1 MQIAFQDP
9 YASLNPRLTV
19 EQIVGEGLL
28 IHRPELSAD
37 ERRDLICQALQ
48 DVHLPTDILNR
59 YPNAFSG
66 GQRQRIAI
74 ARVLVLRPRLV
85 VLDEPT
91 SALDVS
97 VQAQITDLL
106 KNLQKQYKMAYL
118 FISHDMRVVKALADY
133 VYVMKDGQ
141 IVESGRNPDLFE
153 QQVQPYTQKLMSAA
167 FDF

>member
-1 MQIAFQDP
+1 MLFR
-9 YASLNPRLTV
+9 SPRLTV
-19 EQIVGEGLL
+19 EQIIGEGLL
-28 IHRPELSAD
+28 VHRPELTAK
-37 ERRDLICQALQ
+37 ERNDLICQALN
-48 DVHLPTDILNR
+48 DVNLPTDILNR

-74 ARVLVLRPRLV
+74 ARALVLRPRLV

-97 VQAQITDLL
+97 VQAQIIELL
-106 KNLQKQYKMAYL
+106 KNLQKRYKMAYL

-133 VYVMKDGQ
+133 IYVMKDGK
-141 IVESGRNPDLFE
+141 IVESGSNAVLFNKQE
-153 QQVQPYTQKLMSAA
+153 QPYTQKLMTAA